1 MLLNIKLCAGADTV
15 TQALREW
22 PINCDG
28 KDKSEDGTGY
38 LRNTQGEVMTAE
50 IVWRNPLPPTNDGAS
65 IERVTADD
73 GGAVYAVSRSDAR
86 QNFELIM
93 GGVA

>member
-65 IERVTADD
+65 IERAPQTMV
-73 GGAVYAVSRSDAR
+73 AR
-86 QNFELIM
+86 YTQCPGLMLGRISN
-93 GGVA
+93 